1 MIRAVGTLY
10 PGIAR
15 NGKWVIINDIMKDR
29 KYEVEIEFVDKK
41 ASRRSTNEAS
51 VIRAATQEHRAAL
64 GLANPAEKISE
75 LKKDKERYYRLF
87 LRYFVFLDRELE
99 HKAEMKLSCEKMKSG
114 RDGRLS

>member
-51 VIRAATQEHRAAL
+51 VIRAVLQAHRAIL
-64 GLANPAEKISE
+64 GMANPTDKISE
-75 LKKDKERYYRLF
+75 LKKIRKDTI
-87 LRYFVFLDRELE
+87 
-99 HKAEMKLSCEKMKSG
+99 ASSCDISCFWIVNSNT
-114 RDGRLS
+114 RRR

>member
-51 VIRAATQEHRAAL
+51 VIRAAIQEYRAVL
-64 GLANPAEKISE
+64 GLAN
-75 LKKDKERYYRLF
+75 
-87 LRYFVFLDRELE
+87 
-99 HKAEMKLSCEKMKSG
+99 LSQFHLLLWE
-114 RDGRLS
+114 